1 LQNSIHAAGA
11 AALLVA
17 VVAANNPAHA
27 QQICGQFDST
37 TVMNKYVVQ
46 NNRWNNDV
54 SNNNQCINV
63 HAKAP
68 GFKITKETGN
78 APYTGPNAGGPLG
91 YPNIY
96 IGCRYTDCSPESNLP
111 YTNCSLTPK
120 STLPS
125 GDSTTKT
132 VSPWQLRSI
141 KRAKSCIVYD
151 LNVDD
156 AIFDAS
162 YDIWL
167 DSTKRTDGV
176 SQVEI
181 MIWLTHSSGVN
192 PIGTKVAA
200 TTISKFQ
207 WDVYAGNNGAND
219 VISYVA
225 MLPIDSITF
234 DVLEFVED
242 AKNREAKNPNPVVK
256 GPFEITGH
264 WYLTS
269 IQAGFEPWQC
279 SACNDQVGLAVKK
292 FEAIVE

>member
-1 LQNSIHAAGA
+1 
-11 AALLVA
+11 
-17 VVAANNPAHA
+17 
-27 QQICGQFDST
+27 
-37 TVMNKYVVQ
+37 MNKYVVQ
-46 NNRWNNDV
+46 NNRWNNNV

-63 HAKAP
+63 DAKAP

-96 IGCRYTDCSPESNLP
+96 IGCRYTNCSPKSNLP
-111 YTNCSLTPK
+111 YANCSPTTN
-120 STLPS
+120 STSPS
-125 GDSTTKT
+125 RVSTTAT
-132 VSPWQLRSI
+132 VSPWQLESI
-141 KRAKSCIVYD
+141 KNAKSCILYD
-151 LNVDD
+151 LNVDN

-167 DSTKRTDGV
+167 DSTPRTNGV

-192 PIGTKVAA
+192 PIGIKVTT
-200 TTISKFQ
+200 TTINNLP
-207 WDVYAGNNGAND
+207 WDVFAGNNGAND

-225 MLPIDSITF
+225 MLPIDSLTF
-234 DVLEFVED
+234 DVLKFVND
-242 AKNREAKNPNPVVK
+242 AKNREGKNPNPIVK
-256 GPFEITGH
+256 GGFEITDR

-279 SACNDQVGLAVKK
+279 SACNDQGGLAVKK

>member
-1 LQNSIHAAGA
+1 MQNSIRAIFAV
-11 AALLVA
+11 ALLVA
-17 VVAANNPAHA
+17 VVAVNPGHA
-27 QQICGQFDST
+27 QQICGQFNST

-46 NNRWNNDV
+46 NNRWNNAV
-54 SNNNQCINV
+54 SNNNQCISVDAN
-63 HAKAP
+63 AP

-96 IGCRYTDCSPESNLP
+96 IGCRYTDCSPKSDLP
-111 YTNCSLTPK
+111 YTNCSLTPN
-120 STLPS
+120 SNLPS
-125 GDSTTKT
+125 RASTTAT
-132 VSPWQLRSI
+132 VSPWQLASI
-141 KRAKSCIVYD
+141 KSAKSCIVYD

-167 DSTKRTDGV
+167 NSTPRTNGV

-181 MIWLTHSSGVN
+181 MIWLTHSRGVN
-192 PIGTKVAA
+192 PIGTKVAT
-200 TTISKFQ
+200 TTINTLQ
-207 WDVYAGNNGAND
+207 WDVFAGNNGAND

-225 MLPIDSITF
+225 MPPIDSFTF
-234 DVLEFVED
+234 DVLKFVND
-242 AKNREAKNPNPVVK
+242 AKNREAKNPKPIVK
-256 GPFEITGH
+256 GGFDITDK

-279 SACNDQVGLAVKK
+279 SACNDQLGLAVKK
-292 FEAIVE
+292 FEAIVR